1 FARHYYR
8 NHCYFLFLRVLRCF
22 TSPRSPHAPYT
33 LRHGSPPLTVA
44 GFPHSDILGSTPV
57 YRLPEAYRR
66 FPRPSS
72 APDAKASTMR
82 SHTLTNPI
90 RVSSMCARNVSNTLV
105 FDDKKITLHKQH
117 KNVVDARVH
126 YTILKPL
133 PNTTNQQPRTRDHHP
148 AGRSISR
155 NHTQHRVCDSRT
167 Q

>member
-1 FARHYYR
+1 H
-8 NHCYFLFLRVLRCF
+8 
-22 TSPRSPHAPYT
+22 HA
-33 LRHGSPPLTVA
+33 L
-44 GFPHSDILGSTPV
+44 
-57 YRLPEAYRR
+57 
-66 FPRPSS
+66 
-72 APDAKASTMR
+72 
-82 SHTLTNPI
+82 SHTHHPI

-133 PNTTNQQPRTRDHHP
+133 PNTTNQQPRTRDYHP

-167 Q
+167 QYRVCPSAPYNARRQATYPDYAGWMSERSDVPPLSSPHHHERVINWGSDVCSLERRSSSRTFLYVYLVTTSSQSPVPS